1 MKFITICFPIFAVY
15 VLLSDTYALV
25 DFARL
30 MQERL
35 LLDTG
40 KYVIISVEEEE
51 VYDPNKKKQY
61 ISREFESH
69 LDQLDNPL
77 PFRAVYMITPTAPI
91 NPNYSEFQEEVNNRS
106 RMYPFNI
113 PYHPFITIQVPIYA
127 GLAYDAVMI
136 YANALTQVLSR
147 GGSVLNGS
155 AILEAIKRKSYK
167 SIFYRVLVKEF
178 IF

>member
-1 MKFITICFPIFAVY
+1 M
-15 VLLSDTYALV
+15 V
-25 DFARL
+25 DFARI
-30 MQERL
+30 MQDRL

-61 ISREFESH
+61 ISREFETH
-69 LDQLDNPL
+69 LDSLDPL

-91 NPNYSEFQEEVNNRS
+91 NSNYTDFKQEVNKRS
-106 RMYPFNI
+106 RLSPFNI
-113 PYHPFITIQVPIYA
+113 PFHPHITIQVPIYA

-136 YANALTQVLSR
+136 YANALTRVLSM
-147 GGSVLNGS
+147 GGSILNGS

-167 SIFYRVLVKEF
+167 SNKDIQLFTIKLF
-178 IF
+178 